1 MGGEGGKDREGRVH
15 GGEGVADGEGG
26 EPSVRA
32 PRPPKP
38 PQARAGIDR
47 RGTGHCAESGA
58 ACRDLER
65 RQADGA
71 LAAALRPQRRLGSG
85 ELVPRQPLLV
95 RVGVRVRVRVRV
107 GVGLGWGS
115 G

>member
-32 PRPPKP
+32 ARPPKP

-58 ACRDLER
+58 AC
-65 RQADGA
+65 
-71 LAAALRPQRRLGSG
+71 
-85 ELVPRQPLLV
+85 
-95 RVGVRVRVRVRV
+95 
-107 GVGLGWGS
+107 
-115 G
+115 